1 MRKGIKIDT
10 WEAYAIKIINKE
22 VLTQDERKSL
32 KNELNIMRM
41 VNHPNIFFLL
51 LGINL
56 SFFNQLK
63 FFFGLLFL
71 LLLLLFYSH

>member
-10 WEAYAIKIINKE
+10 GEAYDIKIINKE

-32 KNELNIMRM
+32 NNELKIMRII
-41 VNHPNIFFLL
+41 NHPNICFLP

-56 SFFNQLK
+56 SFLIN
-63 FFFGLLFL
+63 
-71 LLLLLFYSH
+71 